1 MKGYRKVLI
10 AVSGSLDVLEQG
22 LKLAQDERTW
32 VTVVKVI
39 PPYDGDLELTGIRNI
54 EDVLDSG
61 ARKIASG
68 VRTAAENEGALI
80 KTRIEEGE
88 VDKKIVD
95 VAREENCDL
104 IILGAKKKKNM
115 LGRLFG
121 DHVTEKVIG
130 HAACPVLVV
139 MS

>member
-10 AVSGSLDVLEQG
+10 AVNGSLDVLEQG

-61 ARKIASG
+61 AREIVSG
-68 VRTAAENEGALI
+68 ARTMAENEGALI
-80 KTRIEEGE
+80 KTRIEEG
-88 VDKKIVD
+88 DADRKIIE

-104 IILGAKKKKNM
+104 IILGAKKKKG
-115 LGRLFG
+115 LLDRIFG
-121 DHVTEKVIG
+121 DHVIEKVISR
-130 HAACPVLVV
+130 APCPVFVV
-139 MS
+139 